1 MRAGRQAA
9 AAAAQGPE
17 LSKAFTK
24 EDDEAGF
31 TAPPSRKRA
40 TRLTRLGAS
49 LLLARD
55 DAAARELLEGAEIVE
70 PARGPRAALGARVRF
85 ADERG
90 ATRDVVLVHPE
101 EVGLVPG
108 GVSVF
113 SPLGQ
118 ALLGTEAGDVATL
131 EDRDEE
137 LDVRAVEW
145 P

>member
-9 AAAAQGPE
+9 AAAAEGPE

-24 EDDEAGF
+24 EDDDAGF

-55 DAAARELLEGAEIVE
+55 DDDARALLEGAEIVE
-70 PARGPRAALGARVRF
+70 PARGTRAALGARVRF

-90 ATRDVVLVHPE
+90 AEREVVLVHPD

-118 ALLGTEAGDVATL
+118 ALLGGEAGDAAAIEGRDDDL
-131 EDRDEE
+131 EI
-137 LDVRAVEW
+137 RAVEW